1 MESSLWHTIIRYR
14 HVRRRKPAVP
24 ELASIMLLVCPPLT
38 LTQANPLQGHL
49 SVWPFSCCKTVTPI
63 LLRQVGM
70 MGAVI
75 WQQLQSH
82 TGYAKLLS
90 PYKSVAQ
97 PVALQQQISPITV
110 SVADPPITV
119 SAADLPIIV
128 CHPLMFSA
136 TVPP

>member
-1 MESSLWHTIIRYR
+1 M
-14 HVRRRKPAVP
+14 
-24 ELASIMLLVCPPLT
+24 
-38 LTQANPLQGHL
+38 
-49 SVWPFSCCKTVTPI
+49 WPFCCCKTTTPI
-63 LLRQVGM
+63 MLGQVGM

-119 SAADLPIIV
+119 SAADLPI
-128 CHPLMFSA
+128 
-136 TVPP
+136 TVLAMPETVLKMPSSMNRVQTVMPVILRN